1 MGMTADLGDRVAS
14 VRKRRGWTQRELS
27 DISGVSLS
35 LVKKIEQG
43 ERVGLR
49 LETLR
54 KLAVALR
61 VRTSVLQDGHRDTE
75 YADPGT
81 EDLWAPVRRA
91 LAGAADPGPA
101 DEPATVEGVSA
112 AIDALRPMMG
122 THQYR
127 AIAAQLPGVLRDAD
141 ALGSDEGREI
151 RVRLLGMA
159 GWLLTQNRQFDTA
172 ELALRSAMDQA
183 TTELDAAAAA
193 NTLVWSML
201 RQGRVAE
208 AETLAV
214 SWADRIEPRFSRAT
228 TRELALWGRLW
239 LYAANASIR
248 DNVAERADDALA
260 LARAAAHRIGREV
273 LSDTQTVRAY
283 GPVTVAHNTAETYA
297 ITDRPDK
304 ALAIAD
310 RTPRPELQPTGAG
323 RLRHRLD
330 VANAHTQLGQYGA
343 AVAVMQDLHATA
355 PEWLPQQ
362 RYARDILGTVVRERR
377 TLTEDMRTLAD
388 AIRLEY

>member
-1 MGMTADLGDRVAS
+1 MTADLGERVAS
-14 VRKRRGWTQRELS
+14 VRKRRGLSQKELAEL
-27 DISGVSLS
+27 SGVSLS
-35 LVKKIEQG
+35 LIKKLEQG
-43 ERVGLR
+43 ERSGTR

-61 VRTSVLQDGHRDTE
+61 VRTSVLQGEHRDTE
-75 YADPGT
+75 YADART
-81 EDLWAPVRRA
+81 KDLWEQVRRA
-91 LAGAADPGPA
+91 LAGRSDTGPA
-101 DEPATVEGVSA
+101 DEPVSVDGVQA
-112 AIDALRPMMG
+112 AIDELRPMMG
-122 THQYR
+122 THQYQT
-127 AIAAQLPGVLRDAD
+127 IAEHLPGILRDAD
-141 ALGSDEGREI
+141 ALDDAEGREI
-151 RVRLLGMA
+151 RVRLLGMT
-159 GWLLTQNRQFDTA
+159 GWLLTQNRQFDIAEYALTA
-172 ELALRSAMDQA
+172 ATDQA
-183 TTELDAAAAA
+183 TSELDAAAAA

-208 AETLAV
+208 AEQMAV

-248 DNVAERADDALA
+248 DNATARADDALA

-273 LSDTQTVRAY
+273 MSDTQTVRAY
-283 GPVTVAHNTAETYA
+283 GPVTVAHNTAETFA

-304 ALAIAD
+304 ALALAE
-310 RTPRPELQPTGAG
+310 RTPRPTLQPTGAG

-330 VANAHTQLGQYGA
+330 VANAHTQLGQHTA
-343 AVAVMQDLHATA
+343 AVEVMRELHAIA

-362 RYARDILGTVVRERR
+362 RYARDILGKIVRERR
-377 TLTEDMRTLAD
+377 TLTEETRELAD